1 MLQQID
7 KKKVFLYIIF
17 LLILTSINNINFK
30 NIGHLK
36 INKFII
42 SGLENENKQNLLQN
56 LKKLKL
62 DTIFFLKQTKI
73 KNIIE
78 SNNLVETYF
87 VNKEY
92 PSTLNIK
99 IKKTN
104 LLANT
109 NINSN
114 FYYIGSNGKLIKTD
128 YINENLPYLYGNPK
142 IDQFIKFKKIIDLS
156 KFEYNEI
163 SDIYFYPSNRWDIK
177 IKNEI
182 LIKLPQNKISNI
194 LDLCFDV
201 MKSKEFSNIEIIDAR
216 IKNQLII
223 K

>member
-7 KKKVFLYIIF
+7 KKKIFLYIIF

-30 NIGHLK
+30 NIDHLK

-42 SGLENENKQNLLQN
+42 SGLENENNQNLLQN

-62 DTIFFLKQTKI
+62 GNIFFIKQTKI

-78 SNNLVETYF
+78 SNNLVESYF
-87 VNKEY
+87 VKKKY

-156 KFEYNEI
+156 RFQYNEI

-182 LIKLPQNKISNI
+182 LIKLPQNNINDI
-194 LDLCFDV
+194 LDLSFDV

-216 IKNQLII
+216 IKDQLII

>member
-1 MLQQID
+1 M
-7 KKKVFLYIIF
+7 
-17 LLILTSINNINFK
+17 
-30 NIGHLK
+30 
-36 INKFII
+36 
-42 SGLENENKQNLLQN
+42 
-56 LKKLKL
+56 
-62 DTIFFLKQTKI
+62 KQTKI